1 MRWRVYFPKEW
12 ELLLLYGNAH
22 REHLDMMG
30 WNMQSEYGK
39 ANHILFN
46 SEIGSRIEYG
56 LVCGLQRQQA
66 YFGF

>member
-1 MRWRVYFPKEW
+1 MGWRVYFPKEW

-22 REHLDMMG
+22 RKHLDMMG

-39 ANHILFN
+39 ANHILLN

-56 LVCGLQRQQA
+56 
-66 YFGF
+66 